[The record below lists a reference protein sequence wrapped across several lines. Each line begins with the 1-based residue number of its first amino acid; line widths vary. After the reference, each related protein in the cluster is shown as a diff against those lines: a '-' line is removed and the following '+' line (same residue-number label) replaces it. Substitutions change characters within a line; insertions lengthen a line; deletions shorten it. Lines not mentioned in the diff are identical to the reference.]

1 MTRDYIDKILNPQ
14 SKQDIFD
21 TVPAARKL
29 FDNNP
34 SSGKVSL
41 LQKRSERKEKL
52 INNAKEHF
60 AKMLDRRIREIEGN
74 IK

>member
-29 FDNNP
+29 FDNKP
-34 SSGKVSL
+34 SSGKVSS

-60 AKMLDRRIREIEGN
+60 AKMLDRRIKEIEGN